1 VKYGAATL
9 AILAALSASLALAED
24 FKTNNGKEYK
34 DATVT
39 RMEPDGIFVKTKTGI
54 IKLYFAELP
63 PEVQRRFNYNPQ
75 QAAAFA
81 AAQAPSYSPTQNQQ
95 QAPADGG
102 NARVGQ
108 IDDTVNAI
116 WALDGRLAQIQSDE
130 AILEQRIHEME
141 RWHLGKLER
150 ADLAELRRQ
159 LVDLRREEREVKNQ
173 LSQARSRLSQLQ
185 KAQR

>member
-1 VKYGAATL
+1 
-9 AILAALSASLALAED
+9 
-24 FKTNNGKEYK
+24 
-34 DATVT
+34 
-39 RMEPDGIFVKTKTGI
+39 MEPDGIFVRTKTGI

-116 WALDGRLAQIQSDE
+116 WALDGRLAQIQSAKQSWSNESMSWKDGTSE
-130 AILEQRIHEME
+130 SLKSRPRGTPKAAGRSS
-141 RWHLGKLER
+141 
-150 ADLAELRRQ
+150 ARRKGGQ
-159 LVDLRREEREVKNQ
+159 NQ

>member
-1 VKYGAATL
+1 
-9 AILAALSASLALAED
+9 
-24 FKTNNGKEYK
+24 
-34 DATVT
+34 
-39 RMEPDGIFVKTKTGI
+39 MEPDGIFVRTKTGI

-116 WALDGRLAQIQSDE
+116 WALDGRLAQIQSAKQSWSNESMSWKDGTSE
-130 AILEQRIHEME
+130 SLKSRPRGTPKAAGRSSARRKGGQKPAESSTKSAEPITKSAT
-141 RWHLGKLER
+141 LG
-150 ADLAELRRQ
+150 
-159 LVDLRREEREVKNQ
+159 
-173 LSQARSRLSQLQ
+173 
-185 KAQR
+185 